1 MTDTGL
7 TGLELVDELGRGA
20 FTMVHRARR
29 GDRWYAVKRPLA
41 DASEYPAI
49 RTELSREAALLA
61 CIDDPGV
68 VRVHA
73 VGDLDGVPTLVLD
86 HLTSGSLAD
95 QLGAGVLAE
104 KWVVAMA
111 ARLARGLAAAHRLG
125 LVHRDIKPS
134 NIMVGPDQPATL
146 IDFGLAQVGAET
158 GDTDEAVGTFLY
170 SSPEQSGMLKRPVD
184 GRSDLYSLGV
194 VLYECLAGRLPFE
207 ADDVG
212 ELLRMHL
219 AAPVPDLTELRPD
232 IDANLLALVYRL
244 LAKDPDDR
252 YPDARALLA
261 DLRDCPGGEAA
272 AQPAVTGW
280 PLRGRAT
287 EAERLSRRW
296 ERARAGQGGV
306 AVIRGAAG
314 SGRTRLAEEVAAEA
328 SAAGLPVFW
337 ATCRP
342 DEESPLAA
350 AREAVASWRASV
362 RRLSPERRA
371 AVDEQIAEASAT
383 AGAGLIARLFGDL
396 IPATAGEPALGGD
409 EHVLGAGV
417 VFLGEVATRTGG
429 LLLVV
434 DDAQHLDSG
443 TRQLLEK
450 LAAEIA
456 GLPVLIVLTAPD
468 DAADPAA
475 GMEGVGALTVTCAPL
490 PASAVADVIASRLPG
505 AEVTV
510 ELVRHVIART
520 DGTPL
525 AVVSYL
531 LRLLDAGLLSP
542 IWGTWRLDIHGADA
556 LPPAADVRDLI
567 AARLTGLPEDIL
579 NCLTVA
585 AAAGIRFRPETLFEL
600 DEPDKVLGALG
611 AAAERHVLEPR
622 PGGWYAFVHPQ
633 LRDMLLDRVDAAG
646 LRRLHADLAGALERQ
661 PEELRDEGHAYAVA
675 RHHRRA
681 GDAAAPEDR
690 RRSAAIAGRRAL
702 ADQSPAEA
710 IEYLTDAVDGDPAP
724 GTDLLHAL
732 AQAYLRAGRFGE
744 VDAVLDRAL
753 AGEPDRLWRARLL
766 TTRIE
771 LFHTIWDD
779 DRALETTRSAL
790 AELRRP
796 LPGAGLLALIQT
808 LFIAMAGGLVRRTKV
823 GYGTARSRDREKQAA
838 LAAVLDA
845 GGYAAAV
852 GLRLREAG
860 TLALRALYAVNR
872 LGPCPEY
879 VRVYALIG
887 YVAAVIKLRGTSD
900 RCLRRAGDVA
910 AKLGDPGLGAYVE
923 WMHGVALLF
932 SGADDGS
939 IWEKTITRN
948 ARWYGPA
955 QVIPGYAALGLR
967 FLLRGYVDEAAREY
981 ERGIQRL
988 ADQQQALGTSIGMLS
1003 VMIPAGQSR
1012 FGDAAAALKR
1022 LREAFPPGTGT
1033 RVQRANMLTAAACV
1047 LIEQGEVGQPL
1058 DDVFDEFHALKLRRS
1073 ELMPQHRWIF
1083 VYQAQARLIQFRYAA
1098 DADRPA
1104 RLAVARKAIRALG
1117 RVGGTPLLRGV
1128 YLTTKASLHLA
1139 AGEPER
1145 CIKLADEAERRLRKV
1160 DAPFIQYEA
1169 FRIRAR
1175 AMRAMGMAN
1184 EADRQARFALGM
1196 ANFHGWEQRRRQTR
1210 TEFGVDEGA
1219 GTHRRTVAE
1228 RRPAS
1233 GRNRHLDALQ
1243 QVGTAAAT
1251 ILDPQQ
1257 LASVALDEM
1266 LRILGAERAI
1276 FFLVDE
1282 SGDPVRYAGRD
1293 VSGELEETSE
1303 YGASLVRR
1311 VAETGEPLVVTGT
1324 EQGAALGSRSA
1335 VVHGLRSILIAPV
1348 QFKGRLVAVVYL
1360 DSRLA
1365 RGIFTDDDVAVL
1377 TAVSSHVAVSLET
1390 ARAAQLHSAVQA
1402 ARQQQALAEML
1413 RASLAELSAILE
1425 PDRLLRQLCATLQV
1439 QLGAT
1444 AGCLVSREGEVLAVV
1459 GATPQEIIGTQVQLP
1474 APSASPASGSSVAS
1488 AAGGAAQSSG
1498 SGELGAPDLL
1508 DPAETAGVRERL
1520 LAGAPT
1526 ALAVPLT
1533 GRDGPVGLV
1542 LLGGGGLDDT
1552 SRQVAAALATQ
1563 GMAAYENARLFSR
1576 VQELATTDE
1585 LTGQH
1590 NRRHFYA
1597 IAGALVQA
1605 AARNGRQLAAVML
1618 DIDKFKSVN
1627 DTYGH
1632 GVGDEVIRTV
1642 AARIRGCLRHS
1653 DVLGRYGG
1661 EEFAAVLPDHDGHAA
1676 DLAERVRLAVS
1687 AEPIPTQ
1694 AGPLPITISVGLTS
1708 LTPGDTSLDELLAR
1722 ADHALYRAKE
1732 SGRNRVMID

>member
-1 MTDTGL
+1 VTDTGL
-7 TGLELVDELGRGA
+7 TGLEVVDELGRGA

-41 DASEYPAI
+41 DASAYPEI
-49 RTELSREAALLA
+49 RTEFSREAALLA

-73 VGDLDGVPTLVLD
+73 VGELDGVPALILD
-86 HLTSGSLAD
+86 HLVGGSLAD
-95 QLGAGVLAE
+95 QLAGGMLAE
-104 KWVVAMA
+104 EWVVAMA

-125 LVHRDIKPS
+125 LVHRDIKPG

-146 IDFGLAQVGAET
+146 IDFGLAQVGAER

-212 ELLRMHL
+212 ELLRLHL
-219 AAPVPDLTELRPD
+219 AAPVPDLAELRPG
-232 IDANLLALVYRL
+232 IDPALLAVVNRL

-252 YPDARALLA
+252 YPDAATLLA
-261 DLRDCPGGEAA
+261 DLRGCPGGEAA
-272 AQPAVTGW
+272 GQGAVTGW
-280 PLRGRAT
+280 PLRGRAE
-287 EAERLSRRW
+287 EAARLSRRW
-296 ERARAGQGGV
+296 ELAREGQGGI

-342 DEESPLAA
+342 DDASPLAA
-350 AREAVASWRASV
+350 AREAVAAWQAGV
-362 RRLSPERRA
+362 RRLTPDQRET
-371 AVDEQIAEASAT
+371 VDRHVAEAVAA
-383 AGAGLIARLFGDL
+383 AGPGLLARLFGDL
-396 IPATAGEPALGGD
+396 LPAVSGEPAPGGD
-409 EHVLGAGV
+409 EHVLGAGA
-417 VFLGEVATRTGG
+417 VFLGELATRSGG

-443 TRQLLEK
+443 TRQLIEK
-450 LAAEIA
+450 LAAELA
-456 GLPVLIVLTAPD
+456 GLPGLILFTVPD
-468 DAADPAA
+468 GADDPAA
-475 GMEGVGALTVTCAPL
+475 GLDTVGHLEVTCAPL
-490 PASAVADVIASRLPG
+490 PAPAVADVIASRLPG
-505 AEVTV
+505 AEVPV
-510 ELVRHVIART
+510 DLVRHVTART

-542 IWGTWRLDIHGADA
+542 FWGTWRLDQRGADA

-567 AARLTGLPEDIL
+567 AARLTGLPDETLD
-579 NCLTVA
+579 CLTVA
-585 AAAGIRFRPETLFEL
+585 AVAGIRFRPETLFVL
-600 DEPDKVLGALG
+600 GEPDRVLGTLAT
-611 AAAERHVLEPR
+611 AADRHVLEPR

-633 LRDMLLDRVDAAG
+633 LRDVLLDRVGETD
-646 LRRLHADLAGALERQ
+646 LRRMHAELARALERL
-661 PEELRDEGHAYAVA
+661 PEDLRDDGHAYAVA
-675 RHHRRA
+675 RHHRQA
-681 GDAAAPEDR
+681 GDAASPEDR
-690 RRSAAIAGRRAL
+690 RRSAATAGRRAL
-702 ADQSPAEA
+702 ADQAPAEA
-710 IEYLTDAVDGDPAP
+710 IEYLTEAVAGDPAP
-724 GTDLLHAL
+724 DSGLLHAL
-732 AQAYLRAGRFGE
+732 ALAYLAGGRLE
-744 VDAVLDRAL
+744 DADTVLDRAL
-753 AGEPDRLWRARLL
+753 AVEPDRLRRARLL

-771 LFHTIWDD
+771 IYHTVWDD
-779 DRALETTRSAL
+779 ERALGTARTAL

-796 LPGAGLLALIQT
+796 VPGAGLFALIQT
-808 LFIAMAGGLVRRTKV
+808 LFIAMAGAFVRRTRW
-823 GYGTARSRDREKQAA
+823 GYGTASGRDRETQAA
-838 LAAVLDA
+838 LAAVLD
-845 GGYAAAV
+845 GGAYAAAV
-852 GLRLREAG
+852 GLRLKEAG
-860 TLALRALYAVNR
+860 IFALRAMYAVNR

-879 VRVYALIG
+879 VRVYGVIG
-887 YVAAVIKLRGTSD
+887 YVTAVIKLRGTSD
-900 RCLRRAGDVA
+900 RCLRRAAGVA
-910 AKLGDPGLGAYVE
+910 EELGDPALGAYVE
-923 WMHGVALLF
+923 WLQGAAQLL
-932 SGADDGS
+932 SGADDGTA
-939 IWEKTITRN
+939 WERTTTRN
-948 ARWYGPA
+948 ARWYVPA
-955 QVIPGYAALGLR
+955 QLIPGYATLGLR
-967 FLLRGYVDEAAREY
+967 YLLRGYVEEAAREY
-981 ERGIQRL
+981 ERGMQRL
-988 ADQQQALGTSIGMLS
+988 NDQQGLLGTSFGMLS
-1003 VMIPAGQSR
+1003 VMVPAGQSR
-1012 FGDAAAALKR
+1012 FGEAAAALKR

-1047 LIEQGEVGQPL
+1047 LIEQGEVGEQL
-1058 DDVFDEFHALKLRRS
+1058 EGVFTEFKELKLRKS
-1073 ELMPQHRWIF
+1073 ELMPQHRWIY
-1083 VYQAQARLIQFRYAA
+1083 VYEAHARLIQFRYAS

-1104 RLAVARKAIRALG
+1104 RLEVARKAIKALG
-1117 RVGGTPLLRGV
+1117 RVGGTPLLRCV

-1139 AGEPER
+1139 SADPQR
-1145 CIKLADEAERRLRKV
+1145 CIKVADEAERRLRKV
-1160 DAPFIQYEA
+1160 DAPFIQYEV

-1175 AMRAMGMAN
+1175 AMRAMGLAN

-1196 ANFHGWEQRRRQTR
+1196 AMFHGWEQRRRQTR

-1233 GRNRHLDALQ
+1233 GRNRHLEALQ

-1276 FFLVDE
+1276 FFLLDE
-1282 SGDPVRYAGRD
+1282 NGEPVRYAGRD
-1293 VSGELEETSE
+1293 ASGDLAETGE
-1303 YGASLVRR
+1303 YGTSLVRR
-1311 VAETGEPLVVTGT
+1311 VAESGEPVVITGT

-1348 QFKGRLVAVVYL
+1348 QFKGRMVAVVYL

-1413 RASLAELSAILE
+1413 RASLAELTAILE
-1425 PDRLLRQLCATLQV
+1425 PDRLLRHLCGTLQT
-1439 QLGAT
+1439 QLGGT
-1444 AGCLVSREGEVLAVV
+1444 AACLISPSGDVLEVAGPAPADVV
-1459 GATPQEIIGTQVQLP
+1459 GTQ
-1474 APSASPASGSSVAS
+1474 APFFDCDVP
-1488 AAGGAAQSSG
+1488 
-1498 SGELGAPDLL
+1498 ELL
-1508 DPAETAGVRERL
+1508 DQATTAGVRERL
-1520 LAGAPT
+1520 LGGAPA
-1526 ALAVPLT
+1526 ALVVPLI
-1533 GRDGPVGLV
+1533 GRDGPVGVVLV
-1542 LLGGGGLDDT
+1542 GGSGLDDT

-1605 AARNGRQLAAVML
+1605 AARNSRQLAAVML
-1618 DIDKFKSVN
+1618 DIDKFKSIN

-1642 AARIRGCLRHS
+1642 AARIRGRLRHS

-1661 EEFAAVLPDHDGHAA
+1661 EEFAAVLPDHEGHAA
-1676 DLAERVRLAVS
+1676 ELAERIRLAVS
-1687 AEPIPTQ
+1687 SEPVPTQ
-1694 AGPLPITISVGLTS
+1694 AGPLPVTISVGLTS
-1708 LTPGDTSLDELLAR
+1708 LAPDDTTLDELLAR